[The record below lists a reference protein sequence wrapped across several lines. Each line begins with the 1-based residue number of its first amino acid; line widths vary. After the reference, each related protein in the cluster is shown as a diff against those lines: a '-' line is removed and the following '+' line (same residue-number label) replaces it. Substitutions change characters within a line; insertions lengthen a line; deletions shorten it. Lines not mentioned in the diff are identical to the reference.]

1 MGTISAFILKA
12 TVPSST
18 GICYV
23 SGDFNSW
30 NFYQMTLITTGSLKT
45 FTLDVGTTFTGVFK
59 ILSGPDWMF
68 QQVNPQFTASA
79 VNEMTGVNVTA
90 FSIVYNPKSRF
101 IKTPAKNYIE
111 YKGLPYLQY
120 GIQSRIDDYLSSD
133 PKSDLTKFNSLYQY
147 FERTV
152 QSGFKDILLPLQW
165 KSFETGDNEF
175 DYTLLEKYLGNANFY
190 NLRIQLLWFGSNGC
204 GYPFVPDFIGN
215 DRTTYPRISSAT
227 DAPLILN
234 NTNLLEKETRAMGK
248 LMDYLKINDLNDR
261 VMMIQIE
268 NEPDHKG
275 ITTELWAGNQK
286 AAALQSMNTLGKVVH
301 ASLASVV
308 TRVNLTGYSTA
319 ADTSDYLNLAG
330 IDIFGRDIYQSNLS
344 DFLLGSSLLSCSWNC
359 NHTPENGAQYKNSI
373 NLVSADFDKGNG
385 YYMYELRTTG
395 WRTKDYDLGLYRSTD
410 NNDWIERDGSL
421 SVNYTLDNDF
431 PSFQK
436 EVKGSEVKA
445 FNEMIYKADKVIATR
460 PDDKIVAFNTA
471 DNQGEVWETKLLP
484 PYSIDYY
491 SPTGGEALAL
501 LNDNGEI
508 ILFSLNQ
515 STWFK
520 VTSVPA
526 NFNFSIG
533 YFDDLN
539 VWHQN
544 RSGLIINNQL
554 TMNAKEVAL
563 LTSRTFTTETV
574 SANIQTVQTSINKV
588 VSKSI
593 SYTIIEET
601 ILINTPD
608 MKSNIKIYDLA
619 GRIVLNKKVEG
630 NITKVEIGDL
640 AKGVYIIS
648 IDNNEFYKPIKV
660 CLK

>member
-1 MGTISAFILKA
+1 
-12 TVPSST
+12 
-18 GICYV
+18 
-23 SGDFNSW
+23 
-30 NFYQMTLITTGSLKT
+30 
-45 FTLDVGTTFTGVFK
+45 
-59 ILSGPDWMF
+59 
-68 QQVNPQFTASA
+68 
-79 VNEMTGVNVTA
+79 
-90 FSIVYNPKSRF
+90 
-101 IKTPAKNYIE
+101 
-111 YKGLPYLQY
+111 
-120 GIQSRIDDYLSSD
+120 
-133 PKSDLTKFNSLYQY
+133 
-147 FERTV
+147 
-152 QSGFKDILLPLQW
+152 
-165 KSFETGDNEF
+165 
-175 DYTLLEKYLGNANFY
+175 
-190 NLRIQLLWFGSNGC
+190 
-204 GYPFVPDFIGN
+204 
-215 DRTTYPRISSAT
+215 
-227 DAPLILN
+227 
-234 NTNLLEKETRAMGK
+234 
-248 LMDYLKINDLNDR
+248 
-261 VMMIQIE
+261 
-268 NEPDHKG
+268 
-275 ITTELWAGNQK
+275 
-286 AAALQSMNTLGKVVH
+286 
-301 ASLASVV
+301 
-308 TRVNLTGYSTA
+308 
-319 ADTSDYLNLAG
+319 
-330 IDIFGRDIYQSNLS
+330 
-344 DFLLGSSLLSCSWNC
+344 
-359 NHTPENGAQYKNSI
+359 
-373 NLVSADFDKGNG
+373 
-385 YYMYELRTTG
+385 MYELRTTG